1 MRLCALKNADT
12 RKYFSVLTKNGKE
25 QAYKIKRLRH
35 LIANQGHYLAQ
46 LCKLSARG
54 ELVVGITC
62 AIILQKLLFSVFFFF
77 FI

>member
-1 MRLCALKNADT
+1 MYFYYTCSKRDSPLMRLCALKNADT

-46 LCKLSARG
+46 LLSY
-54 ELVVGITC
+54 
-62 AIILQKLLFSVFFFF
+62 LQEAN
-77 FI
+77 